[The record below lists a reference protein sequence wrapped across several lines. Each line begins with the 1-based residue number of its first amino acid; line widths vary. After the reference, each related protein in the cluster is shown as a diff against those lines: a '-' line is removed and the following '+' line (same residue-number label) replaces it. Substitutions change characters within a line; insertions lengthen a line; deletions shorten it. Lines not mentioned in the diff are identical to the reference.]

1 MNNISKLKSEIE
13 SEISIKNDAE
23 THITELKSKQNQVDL
38 KHKNYLTNLKQ
49 IEGNLSK
56 AKQDHLS

>member
-23 THITELKSKQNQVDL
+23 THISELKSKQNQVDL

>member
-1 MNNISKLKSEIE
+1 MNNILKLKSEID

-23 THITELKSKQNQVDL
+23 THISELKSKQNQVDL
-38 KHKNYLTNLKQ
+38 KHKNYLSNLKQ

-56 AKQDHLS
+56 AKKDHLS